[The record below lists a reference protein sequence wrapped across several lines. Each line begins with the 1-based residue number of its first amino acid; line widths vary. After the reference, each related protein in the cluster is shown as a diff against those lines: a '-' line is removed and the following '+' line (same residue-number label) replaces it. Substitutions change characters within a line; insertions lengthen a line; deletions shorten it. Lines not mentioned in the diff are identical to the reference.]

1 MCVYARWLFCIALQG
16 GPSYLNIC
24 RPIAAITDR
33 IWSWWNILRPPRRGP
48 TIRLNLPACSRLVSY
63 EAESETRCS
72 ILGCVWD
79 RGLGG
84 SKIYFKKRT
93 WWILVI
99 LDPNTPS
106 LFLLLFLFLSFFCPC
121 FLLLN
126 VCCNIKQQYLLHIW
140 QWCKNVQIAAVC
152 LCLIV

>member
-1 MCVYARWLFCIALQG
+1 MIERWIVVYCSKVEKPFILKRSKCVYLRWLFCIALQG
-16 GPSYLNIC
+16 RPSYLNIC

-106 LFLLLFLFLSFFCPC
+106 LFLLLFLFLSLFCPC
-121 FLLLN
+121 FL
-126 VCCNIKQQYLLHIW
+126 
-140 QWCKNVQIAAVC
+140 IALECV
-152 LCLIV
+152 L